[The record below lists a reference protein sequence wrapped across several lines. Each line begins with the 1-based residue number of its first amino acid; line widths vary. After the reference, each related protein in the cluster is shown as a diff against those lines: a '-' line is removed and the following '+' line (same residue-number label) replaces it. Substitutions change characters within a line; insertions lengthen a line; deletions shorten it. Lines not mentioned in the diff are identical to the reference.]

1 MTQNTQLSGP
11 NMKTDKV
18 PTLPRQK
25 RPPGPYENWLLG
37 SARTI
42 QHDPL
47 GFNLSMFQRYGNVV
61 AIRFLIWP
69 TYMIF
74 HPQDVKHVLQENHR
88 NYSKDTY
95 LIHFLRPLLGQGLLT
110 NDGQS
115 WLHQR
120 RLMQPAFHRK
130 QLTTFG
136 ALLTGATRAMLE
148 RWQDAATRDQPLDVS
163 TEMMRLTLR
172 VVGQALFSID
182 LSDETDTVGQAF
194 TALITSIS
202 DYIYNPVP
210 PLNFPTPRNRRIQ
223 QSIRTLDGVVQDIIT
238 EHRRLDADKGDLLSM
253 LLLARDEET
262 GEGMNDRQVR
272 DEVMTLL
279 LAGHETTSNALTWTW
294 YLLSQHPD
302 AESRLHAELEQ
313 VLGGRIPTVEDLPRL
328 PYTRMVLEEALRL
341 YPPAVGFNRKALADD
356 EVGGYFV
363 PANTLI
369 WLSPYMTHR
378 HPDYWEHP
386 EVFDPERFSPERS
399 TGRPHFAYF
408 PFGGGPRLCIGSNF
422 AMMEAQL
429 VLATIAQRYQLRLVP
444 DHQVEPQVLLS
455 LRPRNGLPMSLLER

>member
-1 MTQNTQLSGP
+1 MTQNTQLAGP

-18 PTLPRQK
+18 PTLPHQK
-25 RPPGPYENWLLG
+25 RPPGPHENWLLG
-37 SARTI
+37 SARAI
-42 QHDPL
+42 QRDPL
-47 GFNLSMFQRYGNVV
+47 GFNTSMFQRYGNVV
-61 AIRFLIWP
+61 ATHFLIWP

-95 LIHFLRPLLGQGLLT
+95 LFHFLRPLLGQGLFT

-130 QLTTFG
+130 QLATFG
-136 ALLTGATRAMLE
+136 ALMTGATGAMLE
-148 RWQDAATRDQPLDVS
+148 RWQDAATREQPLDVS

-182 LSDETDTVGQAF
+182 LSDEADTVGQAF
-194 TALITSIS
+194 TALMTPFT
-202 DYIYNPVP
+202 DYIYHPVP
-210 PLNFPTPRNRRIQ
+210 PLGFPTPRNRRIQ
-223 QSIRTLDGVVQDIIT
+223 KSIRTLDGVVQDIIT
-238 EHRRLDADKGDLLSM
+238 KRRQGDDKGDLLSM

-302 AESRLHAELEQ
+302 TESRLHAELEQ

-328 PYTRMVLEEALRL
+328 PYTHMVLEEALRL

-356 EVGGYFV
+356 EVGGYVV

-369 WLSPYMTHR
+369 WLSPYTTHR
-378 HPDYWEHP
+378 HPDFWENP
-386 EVFDPERFSPERS
+386 EVFDPERFSPQRS
-399 TGRPHFAYF
+399 AGRPQFAHF

-429 VLATIAQRYQLRLVP
+429 ILATIAQCYRLRLLP
-444 DHQVEPQVLLS
+444 DHQVEPQVLLTM
-455 LRPRNGLPMSLLER
+455 RPRNGLPMTLLER